1 MEQVFYGFAGDNV
14 EVTKSIN
21 KTYTIPF
28 LDYEICSALRFLSV
42 EEKFKVVQYIIKIS
56 KKPELFDRVLRNIK
70 GKDKEQLLA
79 RCKEQEKK
87 LPKDFCFEI
96 Y

>member
-1 MEQVFYGFAGDNV
+1 MAQVFYGFAGDNV
-14 EVTKSIN
+14 EVTKSIK
-21 KTYTIPF
+21 KTYVVPF
-28 LDYEICSALRFLSV
+28 LDYEICNVLKFLSA
-42 EEKFKVVQYIIKIS
+42 EEKFKVIQYIMKIN
-56 KKPELFDRVLRNIK
+56 KKPVLFDRVLRNLK
-70 GKDKEQLLA
+70 GKEKEQLLA